1 MRRPLPVGRKTP
13 QDLICEF
20 FPPVGHPWRIQ
31 STISVS
37 GSPASWRIAS
47 HKLLWNHERF
57 LPTSGSGKAEPNSEA
72 SEVLAFKMVSS
83 ENLLQPGLPM
93 DSATDVASSRS
104 HNSSWSS
111 LLKVSRI
118 RRPVVLK
125 LAQSAPALFGFRKPP
140 TQCVF
145 CDSRA
150 SFDDGRRTPRRRGRP
165 EESISTT
172 VGSS

>member
-1 MRRPLPVGRKTP
+1 MILGLVGSEMCIR
-13 QDLICEF
+13 D
-20 FPPVGHPWRIQ
+20 R

-47 HKLLWNHERF
+47 HKLLWNQERF

-72 SEVLAFKMVSS
+72 SEFLAFRMVSS
-83 ENLLQPGLPM
+83 ENPLQPCLPM
-93 DSATDVASSRS
+93 DYTTDVASSRS

-111 LLKVSRI
+111 LPKVSRI
-118 RRPVVLK
+118 RWPVVLK
-125 LAQSAPALFGFRKPP
+125 LAEFATALFGFRKPP
-140 TQCVF
+140 MQCVF

-150 SFDDGRRTPRRRGRP
+150 SFDDGRRTPRRRGHP